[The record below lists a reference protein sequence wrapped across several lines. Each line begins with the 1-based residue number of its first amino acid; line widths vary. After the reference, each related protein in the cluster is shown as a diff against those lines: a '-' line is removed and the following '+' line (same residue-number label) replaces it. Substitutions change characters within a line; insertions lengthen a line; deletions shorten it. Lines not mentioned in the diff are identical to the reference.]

1 LSYELVE
8 RNRFGASLFLAS
20 VDIKN
25 EIAIICRWFIC
36 TAMRQQCHQSDQQQ
50 RNEERLGSNNGHV
63 IPEVEYVS
71 CFCSLY
77 KVVGLLDAV

>member
-1 LSYELVE
+1 
-8 RNRFGASLFLAS
+8 
-20 VDIKN
+20 
-25 EIAIICRWFIC
+25 
-36 TAMRQQCHQSDQQQ
+36 MRQQYYQSDQQQ

-63 IPEVEYVS
+63 IPEVEYVR

>member
-1 LSYELVE
+1 MV
-8 RNRFGASLFLAS
+8 FAG

-36 TAMRQQCHQSDQQQ
+36 TGMRQQYYQSDQQQ

-63 IPEVEYVS
+63 IPEVEYVR

>member
-1 LSYELVE
+1 MV
-8 RNRFGASLFLAS
+8 FAG

-36 TAMRQQCHQSDQQQ
+36 TAMRQQYYQSDQQQ
-50 RNEERLGSNNGHV
+50 RNEERLGANNGHV
-63 IPEVEYVS
+63 IPEVEYVR

>member
-1 LSYELVE
+1 M
-8 RNRFGASLFLAS
+8 
-20 VDIKN
+20 K
-25 EIAIICRWFIC
+25 
-36 TAMRQQCHQSDQQQ
+36 QQCHQSDQQ